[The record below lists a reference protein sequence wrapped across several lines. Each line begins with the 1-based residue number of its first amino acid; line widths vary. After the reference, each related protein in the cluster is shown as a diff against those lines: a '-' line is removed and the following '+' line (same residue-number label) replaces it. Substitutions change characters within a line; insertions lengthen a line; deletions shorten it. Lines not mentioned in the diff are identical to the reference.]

1 MKGERRMLWNDNDDS
16 FYAFR
21 WAAAAEAAKKG
32 IQIGKDVKNKQ
43 EIDFV

>member
-1 MKGERRMLWNDNDDS
+1 MLWNDNDD
-16 FYAFR
+16 AF
-21 WAAAAEAAKKG
+21 AFSVASAKKEG